1 MKKLIKILKLKKRTG
16 AYLRHCIQA
25 LEYCNWNLDMAIQD
39 IMDVPMDWGKHP
51 KVRFFRIKLFF
62 WKLFKTKTYCYYKFG
77 RLPGK
82 KRRKNG

>member
-1 MKKLIKILKLKKRTG
+1 
-16 AYLRHCIQA
+16 
-25 LEYCNWNLDMAIQD
+25 
-39 IMDVPMDWGKHP
+39 MDWGKHP

-82 KRRKNG
+82 KRRNK